1 MRAPAQARR
10 PRARRRCRGG
20 SVPPGAPRPRARRRC
35 RGGSVPPVPASL
47 TLDELRIADSPDAWR
62 AAGFRVEGDLCVV
75 GAVRL
80 RLVGPGSARGILGW
94 SVRGTDRL
102 DFDGVPTTASEEDP
116 PPPPGEPHPNG
127 VTAIDHVVVLTPDIA
142 RTTAALRGAGFDL
155 RREREGPT
163 PGGSTRQSF
172 FRMGEVIL
180 EVVEAPAG
188 TRIAEDPGGP
198 ARLWGISFL
207 VEELERTAEVLGA
220 LLGEPRE
227 AVQPGRRIATLRK
240 EAGLGPAVAFMTP
253 GRGAI
258 TV

>member
-1 MRAPAQARR
+1 M
-10 PRARRRCRGG
+10 G
-20 SVPPGAPRPRARRRC
+20 PP
-35 RGGSVPPVPASL
+35 L
-47 TLDELRIADSPDAWR
+47 TIDELLIADPPAAWR

-75 GAVRL
+75 GSVRL
-80 RLVGPGSARGILGW
+80 RLVGPSPARGIVGW
-94 SVRGTDRL
+94 SVRGVTTVDL
-102 DFDGVPTTASEEDP
+102 DGLPTAASDGAP
-116 PPPPGEPHPNG
+116 PPPASNASHPNG
-127 VTAIDHVVVLTPDIA
+127 VTAVDHVVVLTPDID
-142 RTTAALRGAGFDL
+142 RTTATLQDAGFDL
-155 RREREGPT
+155 RREREGTT

-188 TRIAEDPGGP
+188 TRIADDPKGP

-207 VEELERTAEVLGA
+207 VADLEHTASTLA
-220 LLGEPRE
+220 DLLGEPRA

-240 EAGLGPAVAFMTP
+240 EAGLGPAIAFMSP